1 MIKMEIPELMK
12 EQYRQAKELIEN
24 CENIKVY
31 SHIDCDGICSG
42 AILSSILDRL
52 NKPHEIEFVNLD
64 VLDNIELTHE
74 LTIFSDLGS
83 GQLIDTKASKD
94 NSIIILDHHPPLRD
108 LNYKDDKDY
117 TYLEINPIHH
127 GIDGSYYVCGG
138 GLCYFLA
145 KEFNFTDLSWIGV
158 LSAIGDMQNTSTGH
172 FEGLNKIIEDDAINE
187 GYLEVTRNDLNIYGR
202 NTRELFI
209 ALSYFSDVKLPITN
223 NQNEAKALLD
233 ELGIDSTLK
242 RITPEEKDVLE
253 KIGILC
259 DNTSSYT
266 LTRQDRAILNGE
278 IDRIR
283 KAQALPSYLSKE
295 EFMILYEVQSRIR
308 RKTLSELS
316 DEEKGKLYNALNRM
330 ILNEVPQK
338 YHEHIPKIL
347 IGDSYTFL
355 MEDPSSF
362 LRDASEF
369 STAMNA
375 CGRNHE
381 ERIAMEVLKGDRD
394 WALVE
399 LEEISRKHRYNLA
412 TSMEKIADGNNII
425 ELENL
430 QYFDGTGIKPEI
442 VGTITGM
449 ILGFCNW
456 RKPII
461 GFTQIEDTDGLKVSL
476 RCSRFLTYDG
486 IHFGKIIREVSGEV
500 GGTGGGHAMAC
511 GAYIPVAKKDEFI
524 QKFNISLN
532 GKISI

>member
-1 MIKMEIPELMK
+1 MEIPELMK
-12 EQYRQAKELIEN
+12 SQYKQAKELIEKSTD
-24 CENIKVY
+24 IKVY

-42 AILSSILDRL
+42 AILSTILDRQ
-52 NKPHEIEFVNLD
+52 NKAHEIDFVNLD
-64 VLDNIELTHE
+64 VLDDIELTHE

-83 GQLIDTKASKD
+83 GQHIDTKATKD
-94 NSIIILDHHPPLRD
+94 NNILILDHHPPLRD
-108 LNYKDDKDY
+108 LNYNETKDF

-145 KEFNFTDLSWIGV
+145 KEFGYTDLSWIGV
-158 LSAIGDMQNTSTGH
+158 LSAIGDMQNTHTGH
-172 FEGLNKIIEDDAINE
+172 FEGLNEIIQEDAIEE
-187 GYLEVTRNDLNIYGR
+187 GYLELIRNDLSIYGR

-223 NQNEAKALLD
+223 NQNETKALLD
-233 ELGIDSTLK
+233 ELGIDSTIK
-242 RITPEEKDVLE
+242 KVTPEEKDVLE

-259 DNTSSYT
+259 EAGTDYT
-266 LTRQDRAILNGE
+266 LTRQDRAILNKE
-278 IDRIR
+278 LEAINA
-283 KAQALPSYLSKE
+283 AQALPPYLSKE
-295 EFMILYEVQSRIR
+295 EFVVLFQTQKRLK
-308 RKTLSELS
+308 RKTLSDLTN
-316 DEEKGKLYNALNRM
+316 EEKGKLYNALNRM
-330 ILNEVPQK
+330 IINEVPQR
-338 YHEHIPKIL
+338 YYPHISKIL

-362 LRDASEF
+362 LRDGSEF

-375 CGRNHE
+375 CGRNHKE
-381 ERIAMEVLKGDRD
+381 KIAMEVLKGNRD

-399 LEEISRKHRYNLA
+399 LAEISRNHRYNLA
-412 TSMEKIADGNNII
+412 TSMEKVAEGENII

-449 ILGFCNW
+449 ILGYCNW

-461 GFTQIEDTDGLKVSL
+461 GFTEIEDSDGIKVSL
-476 RCSRFLTYDG
+476 RCSRFLSYDG
-486 IHFGKIIREVSGEV
+486 IHFGNIIREVAQSL
-500 GGTGGGHAMAC
+500 GGSGGGHAMAC
-511 GAYIPVAKKDEFI
+511 GAYIPKSSKDDFI

-532 GKISI
+532 GKISM